1 MQQRVLVRARG
12 LASFRRA
19 LVTLCLEG
27 PALAA
32 RRRVVVVP
40 TRAAAELLRQTLED
54 AAASA
59 GRTAA
64 ILPDLVTREDWIL
77 RLHACL
83 PGAPP
88 LLARLDREVLLDR
101 AARRTLACRR
111 IARAPFPLRPGLVAA
126 MLDFYDELKRRQRT
140 IRRFAHV
147 LFHELGAERGTDR
160 GSEGLVAQT
169 RFLAFT
175 FLAYERAL
183 NEAGLDEHWLRA
195 RLQAEQPSLS
205 IDHLV
210 IAVADHPADP
220 RGLWPA
226 DFDLIG
232 RLHNLPRVD
241 VVMTDEA
248 HDAGFRERLE
258 RELPGIDEARAEDV
272 PWAPRLVAPRAAARP
287 VFVARDREDELR
299 GVARA
304 IRAAA
309 DDDGVL
315 RHRTAVVFHRPLPY
329 LYLARQVL
337 TDACVPYQTFDALPL
352 AAESFAALLDLTLA
366 VARTGGS
373 REAAIAL
380 LRSTL
385 MAFDVL
391 GEPVSLDEAAALHAV
406 LGVQRASGG
415 AGTFPAEVE
424 AFARSDRA
432 VRLDVNGARRAA
444 TAAAAMAAALE
455 PYRTAPA
462 GSAQVAAIAAFLR
475 RHERHAAP
483 VDAWAE
489 RHLRARAAVLG
500 ILDGLAAAFRQH
512 DDRQRPHE
520 DLSALLHHTIEA
532 HTFAPRRGRGG
543 VHLVD
548 AVAARFG
555 EFDHVH
561 LVGLVDADW
570 PGRPR
575 RTVFYTGG
583 LLAALGWPQPAE
595 FADAQRAAFRDVVTL
610 ARRETRLWAFQFEGD
625 ALAAVSPM
633 VEFVRGHPT
642 DEVEPAPA
650 PPLFP
655 DELFTQAVPPVGIT
669 DDQSRWLLRRRAR
682 PGLHD
687 RAYGGFVPAQPS
699 RAYRVSAV
707 DRYIDCPFKYF
718 SEAVLGLQEDRD
730 ELAGL
735 TPLERGSLL
744 HALFESFYDQWQQE
758 GRGTITSDVW
768 PDAIVLFARLAHDAL
783 AALPEPDRVLEQA
796 RLLGSL
802 VARGVAERVFEL
814 EANAGRGVVRRLL
827 EREVSGTFVFPHLHG
842 FATRRVEI
850 RGKADRIDVLD
861 DGSLRVIDYKLGRM
875 PDLKTSVQVGV
886 YAWCASQ
893 ALEAET
899 GRPHPLASAMY
910 LAFGDDRRLEG
921 LLGDRQEPT
930 ALAVQAR
937 ASAFAAAVQHI
948 EAGEFPPRPHRPA
961 GCQWCGYAGVCR
973 KEYRIEGDDAADAV

>member
-12 LASFRRA
+12 LAAFRRA
-19 LVTLCLEG
+19 LVEVCLEG

-40 TRAAAELLRQTLED
+40 TRAAAELLRQTFED
-54 AAASA
+54 ALA
-59 GRTAA
+59 GTGRQAA
-64 ILPDLVTREDWIL
+64 ILPDLVTREDWL
-77 RLHACL
+77 VRLHGSL

-88 LLARLDREVLLDR
+88 FLPRLDREVLFEH
-101 AARRTLACRR
+101 AARRTLARPGLG
-111 IARAPFPLRPGLVAA
+111 RAPFPLRPGLVAA

-147 LFHELGAERGTDR
+147 LFHELGVERGTDR
-160 GSEGLVAQT
+160 GSESLVRQT
-169 RFLAFT
+169 CFLAFT

-183 NEAGLDEHWLRA
+183 DAAGLDEHRLRA
-195 RLQAEQPSLS
+195 RLQADQPPLP

-258 RELPGIDEARAEDV
+258 HELPGIAEARAADV
-272 PWAPRLVAPRAAARP
+272 PWAPRLVAPRGAGRP
-287 VFVARDREDELR
+287 VFVARDREEELR
-299 GVARA
+299 GVART
-304 IRAAA
+304 IRASA
-309 DDDGVL
+309 DEDGVL

-329 LYLARQVL
+329 LYLAQQVL
-337 TDACVPYQTFDALPL
+337 TDAGVPYQTFDALPL
-352 AAESFAALLDLTLA
+352 AAEPFAALLDLTLA

-373 REAAIAL
+373 REATIAL

-385 MAFDVL
+385 VAFDAG
-391 GEPVSLDEAAALHAV
+391 GEPVALDDAAALEAV
-406 LGVQRASGG
+406 LAERRATGG
-415 AGTFPAEVE
+415 AATFPDEV
-424 AFARSDRA
+424 AALARTGRGA
-432 VRLDVNGARRAA
+432 HIDVAGARRAA
-444 TAAAAMAAALE
+444 AAATRVAAALE
-455 PYRTAPA
+455 PYRTASS
-462 GSAQVAAIAAFLR
+462 GSAQVDAIAAFLR
-475 RHERHAAP
+475 RHERAVSP
-483 VDAWAE
+483 EDGWAE
-489 RHLRARAAVLG
+489 RHLRARAAVFS
-500 ILDGLAAAFRQH
+500 ILDGLIEAFRRH
-512 DDRQRPHE
+512 DNRPRPHE
-520 DLSALLHHTIEA
+520 ELSALLHHAIEA

-548 AVAARFG
+548 AAAARFG

-561 LVGLVDADW
+561 LVGLVDTDW
-570 PGRPR
+570 PERPR

-583 LLAALGWPQPAE
+583 LLAALGWPPSAE
-595 FADAQRAAFRDVVTL
+595 FADAQQAAFRDVVTL

-625 ALAAVSPM
+625 AIVAVSPM
-633 VEFVRGHPT
+633 VEFVRGQPT
-642 DEVEPAPA
+642 DEVEPSPA
-650 PPLFP
+650 PLLFP
-655 DELFTQAVPPVGIT
+655 DELLTRAVPPVGLA
-669 DDQSRWLLRRRAR
+669 DDQARWLSRRRAR
-682 PGLHD
+682 PALPD
-687 RAYGGFVPAQPS
+687 RAYGGFVAPQPP

-730 ELAGL
+730 ERAGL

-744 HALFESFYDQWQQE
+744 HALFERFYEQWQAE
-758 GRGTITSDVW
+758 GRGAITSEVW
-768 PDAIVLFARLAHDAL
+768 PDAIALFSRLAHDAL
-783 AALPEPDRVLEQA
+783 ATLPEPDRVLERA

-827 EREVSGTFVFPHLHG
+827 ERDVSGTFVFPHLHG
-842 FATRRVEI
+842 FATRSVDI
-850 RGKADRIDVLD
+850 RGKADRIDVLE
-861 DGSLRVIDYKLGRM
+861 DGTLRVIDYKLGRM
-875 PDLKTSVQVGV
+875 PDTRTSVQVGV

-899 GRPHPLASAMY
+899 GRPHPVSAAMY

-921 LLGDRQEPT
+921 PLGERHEPV

-948 EAGEFPPRPHRPA
+948 EAGEFPPSPRRPA

-973 KEYRIEGDDAADAV
+973 KEYRIEDDDAADAV

>member
-1 MQQRVLVRARG
+1 MQQRVLVRTRG
-12 LASFRRA
+12 LAAFRRA
-19 LVTLCLEG
+19 LADVCLEG
-27 PALAA
+27 HALAA

-54 AAASA
+54 AVAGA
-59 GRTAA
+59 GRQAA
-64 ILPDLVTREDWIL
+64 LLPDLVTREDWL
-77 RLHACL
+77 VRLHAAL

-88 LLARLDREVLLDR
+88 LLTRLDREVLLDR
-101 AARRTLACRR
+101 AARRTLARP
-111 IARAPFPLRPGLVAA
+111 AMGRAPFPLRPGLVAA

-147 LFHELGAERGTDR
+147 LFHELGVERGTDR
-160 GSEGLVAQT
+160 GSEGLVRQT
-169 RFLAFT
+169 CFLAFT

-183 NEAGLDEHWLRA
+183 AHGAGLDEHGLRA
-195 RLQAEQPSLS
+195 RLQVEQPALPF
-205 IDHLV
+205 DHLV

-232 RLHNLPRVD
+232 RLHNLPRID

-258 RELPGIDEARAEDV
+258 GELPGITEARAADV
-272 PWAPRLVAPRAAARP
+272 AWAPRLVAPRGAARP
-287 VFVARDREDELR
+287 VFVARDREEELR

-304 IRAAA
+304 IRIAAHE
-309 DDDGVL
+309 DRVL
-315 RHRTAVVFHRPLPY
+315 RRTAIVFHRPLPY
-329 LYLARQVL
+329 LYLAQQVL
-337 TDACVPYQTFDALPL
+337 TDACVPYQAFDALPL
-352 AAESFAALLDLTLA
+352 AAEPFAALLDLTLA

-373 REAAIAL
+373 REATIAL

-385 MAFDVL
+385 VSFDAG
-391 GEPVSLDEAAALHAV
+391 GEPVGLGDAAALDAV
-406 LGVQRASGG
+406 LAERRASAG
-415 AGTFPAEVE
+415 AVTFPAEVE
-424 AFARSDRA
+424 AFERTDRGG
-432 VRLDVNGARRAA
+432 RIDVAGARRAA
-444 TAAAAMAAALE
+444 TAAAHTAAALE
-455 PYRTAPA
+455 PYRTAST
-462 GSAQVAAIAAFLR
+462 GSAQVDAIAAFLR
-475 RHERHAAP
+475 RHERPVAP
-483 VDAWAE
+483 GDGWAE
-489 RHLRARAAVLG
+489 RHLRARAAVLA
-500 ILDGLAAAFRQH
+500 ILDGLVEALRRH
-512 DDRQRPHE
+512 DDRPRPHE
-520 DLSALLHHTIEA
+520 DLSALLHHAIEA

-570 PGRPR
+570 PERPR

-583 LLAALGWPQPAE
+583 LLAALGWPQSAE
-595 FADAQRAAFRDVVTL
+595 FADAQQAAFRDVVTL

-625 ALAAVSPM
+625 AIMAVSPM
-633 VEFVRGHPT
+633 VEFVRGQPT
-642 DEVEPAPA
+642 DEIAPAPA

-655 DELFTQAVPPVGIT
+655 DELLTRTAPPVGLA
-669 DDQSRWLLRRRAR
+669 DDQARWLVRRRAR
-682 PGLHD
+682 PALPD
-687 RAYGGFVPAQPS
+687 RAYGGFVAAQPP
-699 RAYRVSAV
+699 RAYRVSGV

-744 HALFESFYDQWQQE
+744 HALFERFYDQWQAE
-758 GRGTITSDVW
+758 GRGAITSEVW
-768 PDAIVLFARLAHDAL
+768 PDAIALFSRLTQDAL
-783 AALPEPDRVLEQA
+783 VALPAPDRVLEQA

-827 EREVSGTFVFPHLHG
+827 ERDVSGTFVFPHLHG
-842 FATRRVEI
+842 FTTRTVDI
-850 RGKADRIDVLD
+850 RGKADRIDVLE
-861 DGSLRVIDYKLGRM
+861 DGTLRVIDYKLGRM
-875 PDLKTSVQVGV
+875 PDTKTSVQVGV

-899 GRPHPLASAMY
+899 GRPHPVSAAMY

-921 LLGDRQEPT
+921 PLGDRHEPV

-948 EAGEFPPRPHRPA
+948 EAGEFPPSPRRPV

-973 KEYRIEGDDAADAV
+973 KEYRIEDDDAADAV